1 MTKSVKPTQAAAKS
15 HAASPLIS
23 PLAPKIFP
31 KLPPLAGVRLAT
43 AAAGVRHKDRTDV
56 LMALLAPGTQVA
68 GVFTTSK
75 TASAPVLWCR
85 DKLKGAQAPNGS
97 ARVLVV
103 NSGNANAFTGKAGQ
117 DGVREIASEAAAVAR
132 CHPGEVFMASTGVI
146 GEPLP
151 AAKIT
156 KVLAGL
162 ATQGAAGNWR
172 AAADAIMTTD
182 TYPKAAT
189 TTALIDGVKVSI
201 NGIAKGSG
209 MIAPDMA
216 TMLSFVFTDASL
228 PASVLQECLSA
239 GVGPSFNSITVDSD
253 TSTSDT
259 LLLFATGKGGKHTAI
274 AKAGDKKL
282 TDFRRALDRVLLD
295 LALQVVKD
303 GEGAQKL
310 IRIDVSGAE
319 SDAAAKRIGLSIAN
333 SPLVKTAIAGSDAN
347 WGRIVMAVGKS
358 GEAADR
364 DRLKISFGGHVV
376 AENGMRAAKYNE
388 DTATRAVSG
397 REVVIAVELGLG
409 KGASRVWTC
418 DLTHGYIDIN
428 GSYRS

>member
-1 MTKSVKPTQAAAKS
+1 MAKAKTTTKKAA
-15 HAASPLIS
+15 HPVS
-23 PLAPKIFP
+23 PLAPKGFP

-43 AAAGVRHKDRTDV
+43 VAAGVRYAQRTDV
-56 LMALLAPGTQVA
+56 LLALLAPGTQAA

-75 TASAPVLWCR
+75 TASAPVIWCR
-85 DKLKGAQAPNGS
+85 EKLKGGE

-103 NSGNANAFTGKAGQ
+103 NSGNANAFTGKVGQ
-117 DGVREIASEAAAVAR
+117 EGVKDIAAAAAASAG
-132 CHPGEVFMASTGVI
+132 CKPGQVFMASTGVI

-151 AAKIT
+151 SHKIIA
-156 KVLAGL
+156 VLDSLVA
-162 ATQGAAGNWR
+162 QGAAGNWR

-189 TTALIDGVKVSI
+189 ATAMIDGVKVTI

-216 TMLSFVFTDASL
+216 TMLSFVFTDANL
-228 PASVLQECLSA
+228 PANVLQECLSG

-259 LLLFATGKGGKHTAI
+259 LMLFATGKGGKHGAVS
-274 AKAGDKKL
+274 KASDKRL
-282 TDFRRALDRVLLD
+282 TDFRRALDAVLLD

-319 SDAAAKRIGLSIAN
+319 SDKAAKRIGMAIAN
-333 SPLVKTAIAGSDAN
+333 SPLVKTAVAGNDAN

-364 DRLKISFGGHVV
+364 DRLKISFSGHVV
-376 AENGMRAAKYNE
+376 AEKGMRAAKYNE
-388 DTATRAVSG
+388 ATATKAVMG
-397 REVVIAVELGLG
+397 REVNIAVDLGIG
-409 KGASRVWTC
+409 KGAARVWTC

>member
-1 MTKSVKPTQAAAKS
+1 MAKS
-15 HAASPLIS
+15 AKTTHQKAAHPVS
-23 PLAPKIFP
+23 PLAPKAFP

-43 AAAGVRHKDRTDV
+43 VAAGVRYQQRTDV
-56 LMALLAPGTQVA
+56 LLALLAPGTQVA

-75 TASAPVLWCR
+75 TCSAPVIWCR
-85 DKLKGAQAPNGS
+85 DKLKGGE

-103 NSGNANAFTGKAGQ
+103 NSGNANAFTGRAGQ
-117 DGVREIASEAAAVAR
+117 DGVREIAEVAAAVAGCR
-132 CHPGEVFMASTGVI
+132 PQEVFMASTGVI

-151 AAKIT
+151 TEKIT
-156 KVLAGL
+156 RVLSGL
-162 ATQGAAGNWR
+162 VAQGAAGNWR

-189 TTALIDGVKVSI
+189 ATAMIGDVKVTI

-216 TMLSFVFTDASL
+216 TMLSFVFTDANL

-274 AKAGDKKL
+274 SKASDNKL
-282 TDFRRALDRVLLD
+282 TDFRRSLDAVLMD

-319 SDAAAKRIGLSIAN
+319 NDRAAKRIGLSIAN
-333 SPLVKTAIAGSDAN
+333 SPLVKTAVAGNDAN

-364 DRLKISFGGHVV
+364 DRLKISFGSQVV
-376 AENGMRAAKYNE
+376 AEKGMRAAKYNE
-388 DTATRAVSG
+388 ASATRAVSG
-397 REVVIAVELGLG
+397 REVEIAVDLGIG
-409 KGASRVWTC
+409 KGAARVWTC

>member
-1 MTKSVKPTQAAAKS
+1 MAKSVKPTRKASKGLAV
-15 HAASPLIS
+15 SPLVS
-23 PLAPKIFP
+23 PLAPKTFP
-31 KLPPLAGVRLAT
+31 KLPPLAGVRLASV
-43 AAAGVRHKDRTDV
+43 AAGVRYAQRTDV
-56 LMALLAPGTQVA
+56 LLALLAPGTQVA
-68 GVFTTSK
+68 GVFTISK

-85 DKLKGAQAPNGS
+85 DKLKGGE

-117 DGVREIASEAAAVAR
+117 DGVREIANEAAAVAR
-132 CHPGEVFMASTGVI
+132 CRPEEVFMASTGVI

-151 AAKIT
+151 TQKIT

-162 ATQGAAGNWR
+162 VAQGAAGNWR

-189 TTALIDGVKVSI
+189 ATALIDGVKVTL

-216 TMLSFVFTDASL
+216 TMLSFVFTDANL
-228 PASVLQECLSA
+228 PAHVLQDCLNA

-259 LLLFATGKGGKHTAI
+259 LLLFATGKGGKHAAV
-274 AKAGDKKL
+274 AKAADKRL

-310 IRIDVSGAE
+310 IRIDVSGAV
-319 SDAAAKRIGLSIAN
+319 SDAAAKQVGLSIAN
-333 SPLVKTAIAGSDAN
+333 SPLVKTAMAGNDAN

-376 AENGMRAAKYNE
+376 AEKGMRAAKYNE
-388 DTATRAVSG
+388 VAATKAVSG

-409 KGASRVWTC
+409 SGASRIWTC